1 MPRSL
6 DILLSLIGLLLFLP
20 FLIIISILIKISSPG
35 PILFKQIRVGK
46 NGRPFNL
53 IKFRTMYTNNQNI
66 LITAKNDSRITPIGK
81 FLRYIKLD
89 ELPELINVLKG
100 DLSLVGP
107 RPEVPKYVDMNN
119 QMWQRVLQIRP
130 GLTDPVTVKFRNE
143 ESILAR
149 VKGDK
154 ERFYLDILQPYKL
167 RGYIDY
173 IEKKNI
179 FFDFLILLTTIK
191 AIVFPNSYQA
201 PELNE
206 LENVYLDR
214 PNENNNSEKER

>member
-1 MPRSL
+1 
-6 DILLSLIGLLLFLP
+6 
-20 FLIIISILIKISSPG
+20 
-35 PILFKQIRVGK
+35 
-46 NGRPFNL
+46 
-53 IKFRTMYTNNQNI
+53 MYTNNQNI

>member
-20 FLIIISILIKISSPG
+20 FLIIISILVKVSSRG
-35 PILFKQIRVGK
+35 AILFKQIRVGK
-46 NGRPFNL
+46 NGRPFTL

-66 LITAKNDSRITPIGK
+66 LVTAKNDSRITPIGK
-81 FLRYIKLD
+81 LLRYLKLD

-130 GLTDPVTVKFRNE
+130 GLTDPVTIKFRNE
-143 ESILAR
+143 ESILER

-173 IEKKNI
+173 IEKKDI
-179 FFDFLILLTTIK
+179 SFDFLILFTTTK
-191 AIVFPNSYQA
+191 AIIIPNSYQS

-206 LENVYLDR
+206 LENVYLNR
-214 PNENNNSEKER
+214 HNEKDNSE

>member
-6 DILLSLIGLLLFLP
+6 DILLSLIGILLFLP
-20 FLIIISILIKISSPG
+20 FLIIISILVKVSSRG
-35 PILFKQIRVGK
+35 PILFKQVRVGK
-46 NGRPFNL
+46 NGRPFTL

-66 LITAKNDSRITPIGK
+66 LVTAKNDSRITPIGK
-81 FLRYIKLD
+81 LLRYLKLD

-130 GLTDPVTVKFRNE
+130 GLTDPVTIKFRNE
-143 ESILAR
+143 ESILGR

-167 RGYIDY
+167 RGYTDY
-173 IEKKNI
+173 IEKKDI
-179 FFDFLILLTTIK
+179 SFDFLILFTTIK
-191 AIVFPNSYQA
+191 AIIFPNSYQA

>member
-20 FLIIISILIKISSPG
+20 FLIIISILVKVSSRG
-35 PILFKQIRVGK
+35 AILFKQIRIGK
-46 NGRPFNL
+46 NGRPFTL

-66 LITAKNDSRITPIGK
+66 LVTAKNDSRITPIGK
-81 FLRYIKLD
+81 LLRYLKLD

-130 GLTDPVTVKFRNE
+130 GLTDPVTIKFRNE
-143 ESILAR
+143 ESILER

-173 IEKKNI
+173 IEKKDI
-179 FFDFLILLTTIK
+179 SFDFLILFTTIK
-191 AIVFPNSYQA
+191 AIIIPNSYQS

-206 LENVYLDR
+206 LENVYLNRHSQKD
-214 PNENNNSEKER
+214 NSE

>member
-20 FLIIISILIKISSPG
+20 FLIIISILVKVSSRG
-35 PILFKQIRVGK
+35 AILFKQIRIGK
-46 NGRPFNL
+46 NGRPFTL

-66 LITAKNDSRITPIGK
+66 LVTAKNDSRITPIGK
-81 FLRYIKLD
+81 LLRYLKLD

-130 GLTDPVTVKFRNE
+130 GLTDPVTIKFRNE
-143 ESILAR
+143 ESILER

-173 IEKKNI
+173 IEKKDI
-179 FFDFLILLTTIK
+179 SFDFLILFTTIK
-191 AIVFPNSYQA
+191 AIIIPNSYQP

-206 LENVYLDR
+206 LENVYLNRHSQKD
-214 PNENNNSEKER
+214 NSE